1 MKKKPKS
8 RPYRRR
14 SSFGRMFN
22 VWLSQHGQAFFS
34 SLGDFV
40 RSPVSSLL
48 LTAVIGISLALPT
61 AFYLILDNARRV
73 METWEGSVRITLYLK
88 PSVNEREARLLA
100 ETLEKDEAVETV
112 RFISR
117 KEALR
122 EYRRMSGF
130 NEVLQSLEENP
141 LPAALVIT
149 PEFESLASARGEAML
164 NQFNRMKQ
172 VDMAQYDNRWIK
184 RLLAILEI
192 LQRAVLILSVLLAVA
207 VALIIG
213 NSIRLTINNRRTEI
227 EVNKLFGATNT
238 FVQRPFLYSGLIHG
252 VGGALLAWALVAAAL
267 SLLESPIERLA
278 GLYYSDFRL
287 NGLRWRE
294 FGLLLLAGAV
304 LGMAGS
310 WLAVQRQLREL
321 DLF

>member
-1 MKKKPKS
+1 MSTKPKS
-8 RPYRRR
+8 RR
-14 SSFGRMFN
+14 SRHSLSRMFN

-34 SLGDFV
+34 SLGDFF

-61 AFYLILDNARRV
+61 AFYLILDNAQRV
-73 METWEGSVRITLYLK
+73 MDTWQGSVRIALYLK
-88 PSVNEREARLLA
+88 PSVSEEQARTLA
-100 ETLEKDEAVETV
+100 GTLEEDAAVESV

-117 KEALR
+117 EEALQ
-122 EYRRMSGF
+122 EYRQMSGF
-130 NEVLQSLEENP
+130 DDVLEALEENP
-141 LPAALVIT
+141 LPPVLVIT
-149 PEFESLASARGEAML
+149 PGFDSLASGGEAML
-164 NQFNRMKQ
+164 DRLNNLEQ
-172 VDMAQYDNRWIK
+172 VDMAQYDSRWIK

-192 LQRAVLILSVLLAVA
+192 LQRGVLILSALLAVA

-227 EVNKLFGATNT
+227 EVNKLFGATNA

-252 VGGALLAWALVAAAL
+252 VGGGLLAWILVAAAL
-267 SLLESPIERLA
+267 MLLDTPIERLA
-278 GLYYSDFRL
+278 GLYHSDFRL
-287 NGLRWRE
+287 HGLHWRE

-304 LGMAGS
+304 LGISGS

>member
-1 MKKKPKS
+1 MKPKPKS
-8 RPYRRR
+8 RR
-14 SSFGRMFN
+14 SRHSFGRLFT

-34 SLGDFV
+34 SLGEFF

-61 AFYLILDNARRV
+61 AFYLILDNAQRV
-73 METWEGSVRITLYLK
+73 MDAWQGSVRITLYLK
-88 PSVNEREARLLA
+88 SSVSEDEARSLT
-100 ETLEKDEAVETV
+100 ETLEGDKAVESV

-117 KEALR
+117 EEALQ
-122 EYRRMSGF
+122 EYRQMSGF
-130 NEVLQSLEENP
+130 DEVLEALEENP
-141 LPAALVIT
+141 LPPVVVVT
-149 PEFESLASARGEAML
+149 PGLESLTSGGGEAML
-164 NQFNRMKQ
+164 DRFNEMEQ
-172 VDMAQYDNRWIK
+172 VDMAQYDSRWIK

-192 LQRAVLILSVLLAVA
+192 LQRAVLILSALLAVA

-227 EVNKLFGATNT
+227 EVNKLFGATNA

-252 VGGALLAWALVAAAL
+252 VGGGLLAWALVAAAL
-267 SLLESPIERLA
+267 MLLDAPIERLA
-278 GLYYSDFRL
+278 GLYHSEFRL
-287 NGLRWRE
+287 HGLRWRE

-304 LGMAGS
+304 LGIVGS